1 MPSTYHPS
9 PNLIDG
15 FLWKICWKKFHPFW
29 YLLPSERDKAL
40 KLRRSSSPSR
50 SQGLSRANSHC
61 KFLIV
66 CNQKKK
72 NTRAHTHL
80 SPRKE
85 KEYKDEEDE
94 ETYASAVVLVVPVG
108 VTSSR
113 VSCVCGVIPVK
124 ETAAVGVRTA
134 ADSR

>member
-1 MPSTYHPS
+1 MVFRGKSV
-9 PNLIDG
+9 G
-15 FLWKICWKKFHPFW
+15 KKFIRFVH
-29 YLLPSERDKAL
+29 LLLSERDIAL

-50 SQGLSRANSHC
+50 SQGLSGADSPC

-72 NTRAHTHL
+72 KKNAHL

-94 ETYASAVVLVVPVG
+94 ETYASAVVLVVPIG
-108 VTSSR
+108 VSSSR
-113 VSCVCGVIPVK
+113 VGCVCGVIPVK
-124 ETAAVGVRTA
+124 ETAVVAVGVRTA